1 MDCDDSSILITQ
13 SPARRLEAAF
23 RATSS
28 PAKRSSMQS
37 LAPSP
42 SISVSV
48 IRGESPRRKRSGS
61 ISMHSSPTQVR
72 SRPATPNRKRL
83 SNPSIGPSSF
93 QSNRPL
99 EEEKPC
105 KWNPLE
111 LMYWLMEIGLV
122 AFMIFRDTDSNSAPS
137 SQEDS
142 IITPP
147 DEIELDFDMVFDQ
160 DISQSEST
168 NGNGKYLDKENSLPP
183 ASSTPSTSPRRL
195 SPLSLELPMTPPS
208 TLADLTE
215 GDNIKMS
222 AMGSKRTLSSS
233 DDGRVHEAKRSRAA

>member
-1 MDCDDSSILITQ
+1 
-13 SPARRLEAAF
+13 
-23 RATSS
+23 
-28 PAKRSSMQS
+28 
-37 LAPSP
+37 
-42 SISVSV
+42 
-48 IRGESPRRKRSGS
+48 
-61 ISMHSSPTQVR
+61 
-72 SRPATPNRKRL
+72 
-83 SNPSIGPSSF
+83 
-93 QSNRPL
+93 
-99 EEEKPC
+99 
-105 KWNPLE
+105 
-111 LMYWLMEIGLV
+111 MEIGLV